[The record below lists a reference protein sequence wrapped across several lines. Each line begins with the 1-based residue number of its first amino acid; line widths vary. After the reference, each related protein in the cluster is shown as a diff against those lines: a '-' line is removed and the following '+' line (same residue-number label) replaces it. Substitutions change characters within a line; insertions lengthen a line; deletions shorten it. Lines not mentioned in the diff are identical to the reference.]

1 MENVESFVDQLI
13 EEKGYSDLDDNVRAD
28 LRNDMVTR
36 LLDQID
42 MAAINALP
50 EDKAIE
56 LADKIDNEDFDDD
69 KVMQYIQD
77 SGVDLQQVA
86 LETMLQFR
94 MLYLG
99 ETLPPANDEA
109 ATGADES
116 EADDAAEP
124 EADDAAESEADDAA
138 EPEAAEVNE

>member
-13 EEKGYSDLDDNVRAD
+13 EEKGYSDLDDNVRAE

-109 ATGADES
+109 AT
-116 EADDAAEP
+116 EADEP
-124 EADDAAESEADDAA
+124 EADDVA
-138 EPEAAEVNE
+138 EPEVAEVNE

>member
-13 EEKGYSDLDDNVRAD
+13 EEKGYSDLDDNVRAE

-124 EADDAAESEADDAA
+124 EA
-138 EPEAAEVNE
+138 AEVNE

>member
-1 MENVESFVDQLI
+1 MENVEAFVDQLI
-13 EEKGYSDLDDNVRAD
+13 EEKGYSDLDDNVRAE
-28 LRNDMVTR
+28 LRSDMVKR

-56 LADKIDNEDFDDD
+56 LADKIDNEDFDDE

-77 SGVDLQQVA
+77 SGIDLQRVA

-99 ETLPPANDEA
+99 ETLPPADEEADEA
-109 ATGADES
+109 
-116 EADDAAEP
+116 
-124 EADDAAESEADDAA
+124 
-138 EPEAAEVNE
+138 EAAEETAEAEIAE

>member
-1 MENVESFVDQLI
+1 MENVEAFVDQLI
-13 EEKGYSDLDDNVRAD
+13 EEKGYSDLGDDVREE
-28 LRNDMVTR
+28 LRNDMITR

-50 EDKAIE
+50 EEKAIE
-56 LADKIDNEDFDDD
+56 LADKIDNEADFDDD
-69 KVMQYIQD
+69 KVMQFIQD

-99 ETLPPANDEA
+99 ETLPPVDEDAEAESTAEETAAEEA
-109 ATGADES
+109 AVE
-116 EADDAAEP
+116 EADTAE
-124 EADDAAESEADDAA
+124 AE
-138 EPEAAEVNE
+138 

>member
-13 EEKGYSDLDDNVRAD
+13 EEKGYSDLDDNVRAE

-109 ATGADES
+109 ATEADEP
-116 EADDAAEP
+116 EAGDVAEP
-124 EADDAAESEADDAA
+124 EV
-138 EPEAAEVNE
+138 AEVNE

>member
-13 EEKGYSDLDDNVRAD
+13 EEKGYSDLDDNVRAE

-109 ATGADES
+109 ATGADE
-116 EADDAAEP
+116 P
-124 EADDAAESEADDAA
+124 EADDVA

>member
-1 MENVESFVDQLI
+1 MENVEAFVDQLI
-13 EEKGYSDLDDNVRAD
+13 EEKGYSDLDDDVREE
-28 LRNDMVTR
+28 LRNDMITR

-50 EDKAIE
+50 EEKAIE
-56 LADKIDNEDFDDD
+56 LADKIDNEDDFNDD
-69 KVMQYIQD
+69 KVMQFIQD

-99 ETLPPANDEA
+99 ETLPPVEEDTEAETATEEA
-109 ATGADES
+109 AAEETETV
-116 EADDAAEP
+116 EAE
-124 EADDAAESEADDAA
+124 
-138 EPEAAEVNE
+138 